1 MPSRDGLYSSPRVSG
16 KPNSYIDSD
25 HDIHHPQRSGTTT
38 ADNSFTSALAP
49 SPLRP
54 TALRRRGSD
63 GDSSWGN
70 SMQSYHSRSHTT
82 DNTTDPHPLRR
93 SSTTKSARHDMGG
106 TRPRLS
112 RALTPTIPVLA
123 RPDPP
128 ADRAGSH
135 RTVLVHE
142 VSPNDSLAG
151 VALKYGISVTELR
164 RANQLW
170 ASDSIHLRHVLYIP
184 LDKARHA
191 NLETV
196 ASLLAQRDDGKEEDT
211 ARPPAASPSLPLSS
225 RSDPDAD
232 PRSSDRPSVVRRIP
246 STSLSFFPPPS
257 SALSGELSR
266 PASSPSHVP
275 PPTATS
281 STLSKGSTLTS
292 TLRATALSSLFSVLP
307 INAST
312 RDEILSR
319 LSIDSASN
327 STTASDDAEHEL
339 TAVLTTPKRKPLR
352 IDDAS
357 SSTLTNS
364 RRKSRARHAWL
375 SETRSNAEAEE
386 PFTRDVEQIA
396 LASSPIHTTQM
407 QPAATMQLPGSMMR
421 SSARPGRPL
430 SQDSLD
436 GAWRPSSDHPPQM
449 R

>member
-25 HDIHHPQRSGTTT
+25 HDIHHPQRGVT
-38 ADNSFTSALAP
+38 DNSFTSALAP

-70 SMQSYHSRSHTT
+70 SMQSHHSRSRTT
-82 DNTTDPHPLRR
+82 DNTSDPHPLRR
-93 SSTTKSARHDMGG
+93 SSTTKSARHDVGS

-112 RALTPTIPVLA
+112 RALTPTPPVLA

-191 NLETV
+191 SLETV

-211 ARPPAASPSLPLSS
+211 AHPHSHSRS

-257 SALSGELSR
+257 SAPSGELSR

-275 PPTATS
+275 PPAATS

-312 RDEILSR
+312 RDEIFSR
-319 LSIDSASN
+319 LSIDSVSN

-352 IDDAS
+352 IDDDAS
-357 SSTLTNS
+357 TATLTNS

-375 SETRSNAEAEE
+375 SETRNNAEAEE
-386 PFTRDVEQIA
+386 PHTRDVEQIA

-421 SSARPGRPL
+421 SSAPRPGMPL
-430 SQDSLD
+430 SQDSLN
-436 GAWRPSSDHPPQM
+436 GAWRPSRDHHPQM

>member
-1 MPSRDGLYSSPRVSG
+1 
-16 KPNSYIDSD
+16 
-25 HDIHHPQRSGTTT
+25 
-38 ADNSFTSALAP
+38 
-49 SPLRP
+49 
-54 TALRRRGSD
+54 
-63 GDSSWGN
+63 
-70 SMQSYHSRSHTT
+70 
-82 DNTTDPHPLRR
+82 
-93 SSTTKSARHDMGG
+93 MGG

-112 RALTPTIPVLA
+112 RALTPTTPVLA

-191 NLETV
+191 SLETV
-196 ASLLAQRDDGKEEDT
+196 ASLLAQRDDSKEEET
-211 ARPPAASPSLPLSS
+211 ARPPAASPHSHS
-225 RSDPDAD
+225 RDPDAD
-232 PRSSDRPSVVRRIP
+232 PRSLDRPSLVRRIP

-266 PASSPSHVP
+266 PASSPSRVP
-275 PPTATS
+275 PPAATS

-312 RDEILSR
+312 RDEIFSR
-319 LSIDSASN
+319 LSIDSVSN
-327 STTASDDAEHEL
+327 SATASDDAEHEL

-352 IDDAS
+352 IVDDAS
-357 SSTLTNS
+357 TATLTNS

-386 PFTRDVEQIA
+386 PHTRDVEQIA

-421 SSARPGRPL
+421 SNVRQGRPL
-430 SQDSLD
+430 SQESLN
-436 GAWRPSSDHPPQM
+436 GAWRPSSDHHPQNAVVS
-449 R
+449 